1 MSGTKSMRA
10 LGDSGVLP
18 VPQVLVEADAN
29 GRSEKTH
36 GRRWL
41 TLKRFLAATIALSAL
56 LLVGGPAAAKGP
68 PDIVSFEDEVVAVNP
83 CTGEVHTLFLSLSLR
98 IHEFNNEAGDRHHF
112 NIHESIDIE
121 TSDGFSGT
129 LVGAVIDNGAG
140 LFGSEETT
148 GMFAAAE
155 NAVLSNPATGQRIRF
170 QFHDHLT
177 LVDMELIVDNF
188 TLVLECMAA
197 NGA

>member
-1 MSGTKSMRA
+1 M
-10 LGDSGVLP
+10 
-18 VPQVLVEADAN
+18 
-29 GRSEKTH
+29 
-36 GRRWL
+36 
-41 TLKRFLAATIALSAL
+41 KRFLVATIVLSAL

-68 PDIVSFEDEVVAVNP
+68 PEVVSFEDQVVAVNP

-129 LVGAVIDNGAG
+129 LVGAVIDNGAR

-148 GMFAAAE
+148 GMFAAVE
-155 NAVLSNPATGQRIRF
+155 NAVLSNPVTGQRIRF
-170 QFHDHLT
+170 QMNVHVV

-188 TLVLECMAA
+188 TLIPECLGA
-197 NGA
+197 NGS